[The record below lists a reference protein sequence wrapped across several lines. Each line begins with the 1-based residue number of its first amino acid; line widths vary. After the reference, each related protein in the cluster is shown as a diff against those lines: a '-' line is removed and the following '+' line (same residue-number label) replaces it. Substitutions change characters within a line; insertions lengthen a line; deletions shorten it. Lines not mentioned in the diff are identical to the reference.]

1 MRRAKVADKVEM
13 HSKDEARTG
22 RDDLKFLA
30 FSPRHIRSGGEAL
43 QPCDFDIRD
52 TLGAPIN
59 AVREECDI
67 SHCVDPLFVRL
78 QVLVHRAS
86 AGAAERSIRYELQVW
101 FRPDGDYGEP
111 RGKSQAALSLNILDY
126 CFSFESVQ
134 VLVQE
139 QLDTGFLI

>member
-13 HSKDEARTG
+13 HSKDEARTE

-30 FSPRHIRSGGEAL
+30 FSPCHIRSGGEAL
-43 QPCDFDIRD
+43 QPGDFDIRD
-52 TLGAPIN
+52 TLGTPIN
-59 AVREECDI
+59 AVREERDI
-67 SHCVDPLFVRL
+67 AHCVDPLFVRL
-78 QVLVHRAS
+78 QVLVHGTS
-86 AGAAERSIRYELQVW
+86 ARAAERRIGYKLQVW
-101 FRPDGDYGEP
+101 FRPDCDHGEP
-111 RGKSQAALSLNILDY
+111 RRKSQAALSLDILDY